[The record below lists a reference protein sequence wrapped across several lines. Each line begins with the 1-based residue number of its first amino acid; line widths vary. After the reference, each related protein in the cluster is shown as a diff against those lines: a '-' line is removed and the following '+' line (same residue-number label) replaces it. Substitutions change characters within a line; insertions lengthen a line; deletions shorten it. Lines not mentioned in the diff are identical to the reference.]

1 MSSMNQSTVQSRTVI
16 TTTDR
21 LINTST
27 KKLAGKKKIDE
38 DVRCLSITPT
48 PPPDIWTDTEKKIGS
63 NPSPPK
69 KIGELFAPDP
79 VFFILPR
86 SVDPLGQLSIGWMF
100 SKQQLILYQSCL
112 SSKQAHSQII
122 IRFGDLKRNLDK
134 AKVT

>member
-1 MSSMNQSTVQSRTVI
+1 MNQSTVQSRAVI

-38 DVRCLSITPT
+38 DVSLFVNHSDAAAGYLDRYR
-48 PPPDIWTDTEKKIGS
+48 EKIGS

-86 SVDPLGQLSIGWMF
+86 SVDPLAAIINWLDV
-100 SKQQLILYQSCL
+100 QQTTTHSLPDMSELKT
-112 SSKQAHSQII
+112 SS
-122 IRFGDLKRNLDK
+122 
-134 AKVT
+134 